1 MRQKWA
7 LPLLGHDQPRDQNG
21 PAVWMS
27 LVAFGVGSLL
37 TLVTKEMWSAG
48 YDLFWPARMV
58 IDAQRK

>member
-21 PAVWMS
+21 PAVWMP
-27 LVAFGVGSLL
+27 LVAFGVGSL
-37 TLVTKEMWSAG
+37 VTKEMSTAG
-48 YDLFWPARMV
+48 YDLGWPARMV